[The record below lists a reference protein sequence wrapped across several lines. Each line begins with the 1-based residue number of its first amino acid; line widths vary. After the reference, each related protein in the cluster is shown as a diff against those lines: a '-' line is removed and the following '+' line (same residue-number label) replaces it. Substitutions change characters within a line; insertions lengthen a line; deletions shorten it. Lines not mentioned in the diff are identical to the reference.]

1 MSAVNPQLKQFATDC
16 NTDPNKDHSQTAKN
30 PVVEHKGSV
39 RQGLALGI

>member
-16 NTDPNKDHSQTAKN
+16 NTDPNKDLSKTAKD